1 MIKSFRLQLTAWYL
15 LFFTLLFMLFSIFLY
30 EVLARAL
37 HKRMDE
43 TLSSEL
49 NTAVG
54 MLGDEMAE
62 GRGDTHR
69 AAQEA
74 MSQMKV
80 RGVLLAVYQD
90 GELLASTAPFQN
102 ADLSAVVAQ
111 ADAAHDPEILT
122 GVPRY
127 GVNGGRAVARRFI
140 VSGRQYVLV
149 AVESLDAVTADLA
162 VVRNV
167 IFIALPLAVLM
178 AGIGGFIL
186 ATKSLAP
193 LRWMAD
199 QARNIT
205 DKNLHS
211 RLDIGAAHE
220 ELQLL
225 SKSFNELLS
234 RLDRAFE
241 TMQRFVADASH
252 ELRTPIAV
260 IRGEADVALNQ
271 ERKPAEY
278 RDSLTIIQDEAR
290 RLSRLIDDLLNLT
303 RADAGH
309 VTLRVEEFYFNDLLA
324 ECCRSMHTVADAKQI
339 GLECR
344 CPEDVSFHG
353 DQELLRR
360 LVLNLLDNAIR
371 YTPDGGKISVELQR
385 EDGEL
390 RLQVADTGAGIDP
403 EAAGHVFER
412 FYRGDQARSRQ
423 NGGFGL
429 GLSIVK
435 WIAESHNGTVEVSSK
450 PGKGS
455 TFTVLLHRQHS

>member
-30 EVLARAL
+30 QVLARAL

-49 NTAVG
+49 NTGIGLFGA
-54 MLGDEMAE
+54 EMAE
-62 GRGDTHR
+62 LRDDAH
-69 AAQEA
+69 AAAAEA
-74 MSQMKV
+74 MSEIKI
-80 RGVLLAVYQD
+80 RGVLVAVFQD
-90 GELLASTAPFQN
+90 GQLLASTAPFKN
-102 ADLSAVVAQ
+102 AELSAIA
-111 ADAAHDPEILT
+111 ARAAAAHDEEILS
-122 GVPRY
+122 GVAHY
-127 GVNGGRAVARRFI
+127 GVSGGRAVARRFMI
-140 VSGRQYVLV
+140 GSRPYVLI
-149 AVESLDAVTADLA
+149 AVGSLDAVTADLA

-167 IFIALPLAVLM
+167 IYVALPLAVLL

-199 QARNIT
+199 QARTIT

-211 RLDIGAAHE
+211 RLDIGAAND

-234 RLDRAFE
+234 RLDRSFE
-241 TMQRFVADASH
+241 TMRRFVADASH
-252 ELRTPIAV
+252 ELRTPIAI

-271 ERKPAEY
+271 ERRPAEY
-278 RDSLTIIQDEAR
+278 RDSLAIIQDEAR
-290 RLSRLIDDLLNLT
+290 RLSRLIDDLLNLA
-303 RADAGH
+303 RADSGH
-309 VTLRVEEFYFNDLLA
+309 VTLRIEEFYFSDLLA
-324 ECCRSMHTVADAKQI
+324 DCCRSLHIVADAKRI
-339 GLECR
+339 TLECR
-344 CPEDVSFHG
+344 CPEDVSFSG

-360 LVLNLLDNAIR
+360 LILNLLDNAIR
-371 YTPDGGKISVELQR
+371 YTPEGGKISVELER
-385 EDGEL
+385 NGGEL
-390 RLQVADTGAGIDP
+390 RLQVADTGVGIDP

-429 GLSIVK
+429 GLSIVR
-435 WIAESHNGTVEVSSK
+435 WIAESHNGTVEVVSK

-455 TFTVLLHRQHS
+455 TFTVLLHR